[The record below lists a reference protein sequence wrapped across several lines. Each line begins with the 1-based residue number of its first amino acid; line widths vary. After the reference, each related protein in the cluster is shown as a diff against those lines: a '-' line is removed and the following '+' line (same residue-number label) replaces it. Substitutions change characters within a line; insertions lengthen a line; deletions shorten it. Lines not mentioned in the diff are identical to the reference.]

1 MQKPKIEQFA
11 DVLSYLNNEKNFRY
25 AVIFLIIFLS
35 VLKIPPLFTAD
46 IQPWDEGMY
55 ASRVLSIHANGDFID
70 QSSHSVGKFYSGSHP
85 PLLIWTGYLFTL
97 VFGAHD
103 YIFKLIPFLFGIG
116 SFLLVVLLGRKMYD
130 NRVGILAGMIFG
142 GNIIFNIFSKRFQ
155 FDMPYTFF
163 ILLSVYLLV
172 LYNDNRKLK
181 YLVLCGI
188 SFGLCLMTKI
198 LVGVFIPIIF
208 FAALFVI
215 KDGFNVKLKDILI
228 VTAIG
233 AVIALPWHAYML
245 SVYGG
250 EFINVFL
257 GFHIF
262 DRAFVGIEQ
271 NTKSSGPLFH
281 INYFLTIIPFGILIF
296 AALYEDVVRYSNLD
310 WKKKFL
316 WVWFLTGLAIIT
328 LFRTKL
334 EVYIL
339 LILSPAC
346 ILIPYYIFSLKDV
359 SYRKR
364 IMLYFLI
371 IINTAWYFSEFYR
384 NSLKAYLFD
393 FNKVF
398 LIALVLIFAAVLYLT
413 AMLLARFLPIVKML
427 LLLVILFFIKNNIT
441 YYADPPSWENTYTL
455 SGIRDEVVSSG
466 VKDLYY
472 IGSNYR
478 HNPQFTFYFDG
489 LDLGWGGTGLN
500 YKFLDTKNGNE
511 PIKMHL
517 QSVNDKT
524 YILVEKDN
532 VNRSIY
538 PESQQFIPGNFRL
551 VKKVFG
557 YELYENQ

>member
-1 MQKPKIEQFA
+1 MQKPSEQFINI
-11 DVLSYLNNEKNFRY
+11 LSFLNNEKNFKL
-25 AVIFLIIFLS
+25 AVIFLIIFLG
-35 VLKIPPLFTAD
+35 VLKIPSLFTAD

-55 ASRVLSIHANGDFID
+55 ASRVLSIHSNGDFID
-70 QSSHSVGKFYSGSHP
+70 QSRNSVGKFYSGSHP
-85 PLLIWTGYLFTL
+85 PLLIWIGYFFTL
-97 VFGAHD
+97 IFGIHD

-116 SFLLVVLLGRKMYD
+116 SILLIVLIGRKMYD
-130 NRVGILAGMIFG
+130 NRIGFIAALIFG

-155 FDMPYTFF
+155 FDMPYSFF
-163 ILLSVYLLV
+163 ILLSVYMLL
-172 LYNDNRKLK
+172 LYNENPKFK
-181 YLVLCGI
+181 YLLFCGI

-215 KDGFNVKLKDILI
+215 KDGFSIKPKDILI
-228 VTAIG
+228 ITGIG
-233 AVIALPWHAYML
+233 ALIALPWHAYML
-245 SVYGG
+245 GVYGG
-250 EFINVFL
+250 EFIKVFL

-271 NTKSSGPLFH
+271 NTKSSGFLFH
-281 INYFLTIIPFGILIF
+281 VNYFLTIIPFGIIVF
-296 AALYEDVVRYSNLD
+296 AALFEDIVKYRNLD
-310 WKKKFL
+310 WKRKFL

-384 NSLKAYLFD
+384 NFLKAYLFD

-398 LIALVLIFAAVLYLT
+398 LIAIVLVFSAFLYLA
-413 AMLLARFLPIVKML
+413 AMLLARFLPLAKAL
-427 LLLVILFFIKNNIT
+427 LLIIIVFFIKNNVS
-441 YYADPPSWENTYTL
+441 YYVDPPSWENTYML
-455 SGIRDEVVSSG
+455 SVIKDEIISSG
-466 VKDLYY
+466 TKDLYY

-489 LDLGWGGTGLN
+489 LDLGWGRTGLN

-511 PIKMHL
+511 PVKMHL
-517 QSVNDKT
+517 QNVKDKA
-524 YILVEKDN
+524 YLLVEKDN
-532 VNRSIY
+532 VNRSVY
-538 PESQQFIPGNFRL
+538 PESQLFIPENFRL

-557 YELYENQ
+557 YELYQN